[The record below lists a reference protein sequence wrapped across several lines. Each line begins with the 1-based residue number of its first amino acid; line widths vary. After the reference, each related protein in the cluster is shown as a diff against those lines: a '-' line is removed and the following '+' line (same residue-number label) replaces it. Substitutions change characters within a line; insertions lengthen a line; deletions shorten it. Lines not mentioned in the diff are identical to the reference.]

1 MYFFG
6 KYNHQMDAKG
16 RLRIPCK
23 LKSALGSDFIVS
35 RGVGG
40 CLFIFAPDKI
50 EEIQHKLASI
60 PFGDKQNQKTA
71 RTFFA
76 SIDQP
81 EEDNQGRFILD
92 PSLRKFADIKKAS
105 CSWAWVT
112 ASSFGRRNAGT
123 NTTTSTILKRL
134 TKRLSIWK
142 NTEYKN
148 GIQALAG
155 YAFGVYRRT

>member
-1 MYFFG
+1 MILLNYKIIRQGEEQMYFFG

-23 LKSALGSDFIVS
+23 LKSTLGSDFIVS

-50 EEIQHKLASI
+50 EEIQRKLASI

-92 PSLRKFADIKKAS
+92 PSLRKFADIKKGVVFVGVGNRIELWS
-105 CSWAWVT
+105 EERW
-112 ASSFGRRNAGT
+112 N
-123 NTTTSTILKRL
+123 
-134 TKRLSIWK
+134 
-142 NTEYKN
+142 EYN
-148 GIQALAG
+148 NLDNPE
-155 YAFGVYRRT
+155 AFDEAFVDLEKYGV